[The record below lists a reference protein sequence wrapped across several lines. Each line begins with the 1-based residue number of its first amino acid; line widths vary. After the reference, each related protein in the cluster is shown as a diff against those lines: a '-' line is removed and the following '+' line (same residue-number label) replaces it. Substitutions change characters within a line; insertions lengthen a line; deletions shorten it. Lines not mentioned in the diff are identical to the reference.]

1 MSPTYSR
8 LIPQKSPMYSRL
20 IPQKSPT
27 RCCLF
32 PHTKSALSFKS
43 LSTVISHRNAG
54 GRTDFT
60 TGNLNPNLQAR
71 FCKLYSADFA
81 LFSWQKEITILGLF
95 CGMRRLYVGL
105 FNAGGRTDFAQ
116 GKFKPKSASSIV
128 KALSCRFCR
137 LKLSNRSKLV
147 ISKKW
152 KSRIALLVH
161 NAWGLFPD
169 RLQRQKP
176 VQCLGA
182 FSR

>member
-147 ISKKW
+147 ISKK
-152 KSRIALLVH
+152 
-161 NAWGLFPD
+161 
-169 RLQRQKP
+169 
-176 VQCLGA
+176 
-182 FSR
+182 